1 MTKHSTLGFSLA
13 LLVLGALVS
22 ACSSA
27 HSPGPD
33 GGGQPDDGVPEDAG
47 PYVPSCEP
55 MAAAIDLCAVAVC
68 APVTAAFWDGSVC
81 VPVHCN
87 CTGPECAVYA
97 TVAACQAA
105 HASCDAA
112 LCTATGGAW
121 FNRPEWCGHFEC
133 GVPSSQACDQATP
146 ACDCGASRVF
156 GPGVGCVDGPLCEI
170 IATVAPDVLC
180 ANTGGEWMLG
190 ICAPTTCGRFSDLD
204 CALPA
209 CACGELE
216 VFDAD
221 RGCIRSPTCEVRL
234 LGEACTT
241 TGLCADSVCCLDGG
255 ISADAS
261 CVAPLCSDPH
271 GVCGPARP

>member
-1 MTKHSTLGFSLA
+1 MSQMMA
-13 LLVLGALVS
+13 AVS
-22 ACSSA
+22 WAEMD
-27 HSPGPD
+27 SPG
-33 GGGQPDDGVPEDAG
+33 
-47 PYVPSCEP
+47 S
-55 MAAAIDLCAVAVC
+55 L
-68 APVTAAFWDGSVC
+68 
-81 VPVHCN
+81 
-87 CTGPECAVYA
+87 
-97 TVAACQAA
+97 
-105 HASCDAA
+105 
-112 LCTATGGAW
+112 
-121 FNRPEWCGHFEC
+121 
-133 GVPSSQACDQATP
+133 
-146 ACDCGASRVF
+146 RVF

-216 VFDAD
+216 VFDTD
-221 RGCIRSPTCEVRL
+221 RGCIRSPSCEVRL

-261 CVAPLCSDPH
+261 CVAPMCEDPH
-271 GVCGPARP
+271 GVCGPPRP